1 MAWARRIVMA
11 AATRRR
17 HRGWRTPPLLQMEAT
32 ECGAASL
39 GIVLASYGRW
49 VPLEQL
55 RLACGVSRD
64 GSKASNIIRA
74 ARTFGLAA
82 RGCIEPGKRA
92 DLLLVG
98 GDPTR
103 TISDTLSI
111 RAVWR
116 QGTRLPFE
124 PLTTSD

>member
-1 MAWARRIVMA
+1 M
-11 AATRRR
+11 
-17 HRGWRTPPLLQMEAT
+17 RGGKVGEFLTH
-32 ECGAASL
+32 
-39 GIVLASYGRW
+39 
-49 VPLEQL
+49 
-55 RLACGVSRD
+55 
-64 GSKASNIIRA
+64 
-74 ARTFGLAA
+74 
-82 RGCIEPGKRA
+82 EPGKRA

-103 TISDTLSI
+103 TISDSLSI